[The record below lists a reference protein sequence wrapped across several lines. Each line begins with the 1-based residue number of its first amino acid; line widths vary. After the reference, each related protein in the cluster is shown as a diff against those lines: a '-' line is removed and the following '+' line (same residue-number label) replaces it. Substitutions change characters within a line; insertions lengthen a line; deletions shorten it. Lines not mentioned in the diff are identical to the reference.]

1 MGVRITRE
9 QFLQVQEEV
18 KYYERV
24 RRYMFDSLIVQT
36 PLGCEDTSDIVL
48 VMKKASLGNL
58 REQNLCIVINTV
70 GTVINTWETDV
81 EIEE

>member
-9 QFLQVQEEV
+9 QFSQVQEEV

-24 RRYMFDSLIVQT
+24 RRYIFDSLIVQT
-36 PLGCEDTSDIVL
+36 PLDSEDTSEIVL
-48 VMKKASLGNL
+48 VMKKTSLGNL
-58 REQNLCIVINTV
+58 REQNLCIVINAV
-70 GTVINTWETDV
+70 GIVINTWETDV

>member
-24 RRYMFDSLIVQT
+24 RRYMFDALIVQT
-36 PLGCEDTSDIVL
+36 PLGSEDTSDIVL
-48 VMKKASLGNL
+48 VMKKTSLGNL
-58 REQNLCIVINTV
+58 REQNLCIVINAV

>member
-24 RRYMFDSLIVQT
+24 RRYIFDSLIVQT
-36 PLGCEDTSDIVL
+36 PLGSEDTSEIVL
-48 VMKKASLGNL
+48 VMKKAGLGNL

-81 EIEE
+81 EIDE

>member
-9 QFLQVQEEV
+9 QFSQVQEEV

-24 RRYMFDSLIVQT
+24 RRYVFDSLIVQT
-36 PLGCEDTSDIVL
+36 PLASEDTSEIVL
-48 VMKKASLGNL
+48 VMKKTSLGNL
-58 REQNLCIVINTV
+58 REQNLCIVINAV

>member
-9 QFLQVQEEV
+9 QFSQVQEEV
-18 KYYERV
+18 KYDERV
-24 RRYMFDSLIVQT
+24 RRYVFDSLIVQT
-36 PLGCEDTSDIVL
+36 PLANEDTSEIVL
-48 VMKKASLGNL
+48 VMKKTSLGNL
-58 REQNLCIVINTV
+58 REQNLCLVINAV

>member
-9 QFLQVQEEV
+9 QFSQVQEEV

-24 RRYMFDSLIVQT
+24 RRYVFDSLIVQT
-36 PLGCEDTSDIVL
+36 PLASEDTSEIVL
-48 VMKKASLGNL
+48 VMKKISLGNL
-58 REQNLCIVINTV
+58 REQNLCIVINAV

>member
-9 QFLQVQEEV
+9 QFSQVQEEV

-24 RRYMFDSLIVQT
+24 RRYVFDSLIVQT
-36 PLGCEDTSDIVL
+36 PMASEDTSEIVL
-48 VMKKASLGNL
+48 VMKKTSLGNL
-58 REQNLCIVINTV
+58 REQNLCIVINAV

>member
-24 RRYMFDSLIVQT
+24 RHYMFDSLIVQA
-36 PLGCEDTSDIVL
+36 PLGSEDTSDIVL
-48 VMKKASLGNL
+48 VMKKTSLGNL
-58 REQNLCIVINTV
+58 REQNLCIVIDAV
-70 GTVINTWETDV
+70 GTAINTWETDV

>member
-24 RRYMFDSLIVQT
+24 RRYMFDALIVQT
-36 PLGCEDTSDIVL
+36 PLGSEDTSDIVL

-58 REQNLCIVINTV
+58 REQNLCIVINAV